1 MFTSLDAF
9 LSAWAR
15 ESGFTSQMLQ
25 ELTDAS
31 LEGEVAPGYR
41 SIRRLAWHIAQTIP
55 EMMGRTGLR
64 VEGPGVDEPPPP
76 TAHQIAEAYRTA
88 SRSLSEQLREQW
100 TDATLSEVDDMYGD
114 SWARGATLL
123 SLLLHEAHHR
133 GQLTVLMRQAGL
145 VVPGTH
151 GPSREEWGQW
161 GMEPPVV

>member
-9 LSAWAR
+9 LSAWVR

-25 ELTDAS
+25 GLTDAS
-31 LEGEVAPGYR
+31 LDGEVAPGHR
-41 SIRRLAWHIAQTIP
+41 NLRRLAWHIAQTIP

-64 VEGPGVDEPPPP
+64 LKGPGVDEPPPT
-76 TAHQIAEAYRTA
+76 TAHEIAAAYQTA
-88 SRSLSEQLREQW
+88 ARSLLEQLREHW

-114 SWARGATLL
+114 SWPRGATLM

-161 GMEPPVV
+161 GMEPPAV

>member
-15 ESGFTSQMLQ
+15 ESGFTSQML
-25 ELTDAS
+25 EGLTDAS
-31 LEGEVAPGYR
+31 LDQEVAPGHR
-41 SIRRLAWHIAQTIP
+41 NLRRLAWHIAQTIP

-64 VEGPGVDEPPPP
+64 LEGPGEGDPPPA
-76 TAHQIAEAYRTA
+76 TAIEIAAAYRTA
-88 SRSLSEQLREQW
+88 SRSLANELREQW
-100 TDATLSEVDDMYGD
+100 TDATLTEVDDMYGD
-114 SWARGATLL
+114 SWLRGATLM